1 MKGKGFMEK
10 RRFISRMYPLTKFSI
25 AIILG
30 TTSLIVHHWQFGYLF
45 IMPLMFFLALI
56 EGRFISYSKKVFAV
70 MLVFFSF
77 IFLIQAFLVPAGA
90 TIWEWKFL
98 VLTEGG
104 LEKALTMTATIG
116 VFLTTFLLMFETTN
130 ITDLMVSFQKTGMPN
145 GAAYVF
151 LASIQMIPE
160 MNKRSKVIM
169 QAQRAR
175 GIETEGNMWVRTK
188 AFFPTL
194 SPLIISSITDIGD
207 KAATLEARAF
217 SSTIP
222 NTYYRELKATF
233 FDKFLPVFVT
243 IACILYTLWIYV
255 PAIGGLL

>member
-1 MKGKGFMEK
+1 
-10 RRFISRMYPLTKFSI
+10 
-25 AIILG
+25 
-30 TTSLIVHHWQFGYLF
+30 
-45 IMPLMFFLALI
+45 
-56 EGRFISYSKKVFAV
+56 
-70 MLVFFSF
+70 
-77 IFLIQAFLVPAGA
+77 
-90 TIWEWKFL
+90 
-98 VLTEGG
+98 
-104 LEKALTMTATIG
+104 
-116 VFLTTFLLMFETTN
+116 
-130 ITDLMVSFQKTGMPN
+130 MVSLQKTGMPN

-217 SSTIP
+217 SSSIP
-222 NTYYRELKATF
+222 NTFYRDLHASF
-233 FDKFLPVFVT
+233 FEKYITVFVMLLCT
-243 IACILYTLWIYV
+243 LYILWRYV

>member
-1 MKGKGFMEK
+1 MVKK
-10 RRFISRMYPLTKFSI
+10 RFISRMYPLTKLIIALTLGGTSI
-25 AIILG
+25 
-30 TTSLIVHHWQFGYLF
+30 IVHQWQFGYLF
-45 IMPLMFFLALI
+45 IMPLMFLLAILD
-56 EGRFISYSKKVFAV
+56 GKFKSYFKKVFAAIV
-70 MLVFFSF
+70 VFFLF
-77 IFLIQAFLVPAGA
+77 IFLIQAFLVPVGA
-90 TIWEWKFL
+90 TIWQWEFL
-98 VLTEGG
+98 HLTVGG
-104 LEKALTMTATIG
+104 LDKALNITATIG
-116 VFLTTFLLMFETTN
+116 VFLTTLLLVFETTN
-130 ITDLMVSFQKTGMPN
+130 MSDLMVSLQKTGMPN

-217 SSTIP
+217 SSSIP
-222 NTYYRELKATF
+222 NTYYRDLNASF
-233 FDKFLPVFVT
+233 FDKFSPIFVILLCT
-243 IACILYTLWIYV
+243 LYTLWRYV